1 MLSPFVLKLAHLD
14 FLTFGRGLAAE
25 RGFSC
30 HHRNSS
36 ACTWSVTAEPGLK
49 IGEEGELRSLSNCGK
64 VTPSKRASPCEARAS
79 ALSRESRNQD
89 LYHVFKMSDTT
100 VLICWPS
107 TACPCGWIWPLGPRF
122 APFAYSLSHKRT
134 DVQIHAH
141 HTVVT

>member
-14 FLTFGRGLAAE
+14 FLTFGGGLATE

-30 HHRNSS
+30 HHRNNS
-36 ACTWSVTAEPGLK
+36 ACKWSVTAEPSLK
-49 IGEEGELRSLSNCGK
+49 TGEEGEPWSLGNCDK
-64 VTPSKRASPCEARAS
+64 VTPFKRASPCEARAS

-89 LYHVFKMSDTT
+89 FYHIFKMSDTT
-100 VLICWPS
+100 VLICCPN
-107 TACPCGWIWPLGPRF
+107 TACPWGWIWPLGPRF
-122 APFAYSLSHKRT
+122 AASAYSLSHKCT